1 MQSIACSCNY
11 PTEVK
16 DAYEVSHTI
25 VYGEIVEL
33 AIVKVSDSM
42 DRDSLRI
49 FMQNDLTKFQAETLN
64 AEFLIRV
71 KLKKK
76 EILKGDIKQ
85 DTITMFTTRTGAS
98 CGFTKFRIGKEYII
112 YSSPKSYFFSNFY
125 SPQRKRKLEMKNTY
139 WVTSCSITS
148 EFKQEHLS
156 KLKNVRNNKNI
167 QNISRA
173 GFEILRNEDLLK
185 NRPQINTTILCRIC
199 EDTNNPIQFDDEEII
214 TDIRIS
220 SMDLML
226 RLISINDKQ
235 AEISFKSYDDGGAEH
250 SGSIKLII
258 KNNKW
263 KKESLNYVTAIE

>member
-1 MQSIACSCNY
+1 MQSLACSCNY

-16 DAYEVSHTI
+16 NAYEVSHTI

-33 AIVKVSDSM
+33 AVVKVTDSM
-42 DRDSLRI
+42 DSDSLKL
-49 FMQNDLTKFQAETLN
+49 FLQNDLTKFQTETLN
-64 AEFLIRV
+64 AEFLIRA

-76 EILKGDIKQ
+76 ETLKGYIKQ

-112 YSSPKSYFFSNFY
+112 YASPNSYFFSNFY
-125 SPQRKRKLEMKNTY
+125 SPQRKRKLELKNTY

-148 EFKQEHLS
+148 EFEQEHLT
-156 KLKNVRNNKNI
+156 KLKNVRVNKNI
-167 QNISRA
+167 ENISRA
-173 GFEILRNEDLLK
+173 GFKILRNEDLLR

-199 EDTNNPIQFDDEEII
+199 EYANNPIQFDDEEII

-220 SMDLML
+220 SLDLML
-226 RLISINDKQ
+226 RLISINDKR
-235 AEISFKSYDDGGAEH
+235 AEISFKSFDDGGFEH
-250 SGSIKLII
+250 SGSIKLIK
-258 KNNKW
+258 KNSKW